1 MVEIKSIFNFS
12 CKDVNGKE
20 INLSNYS
27 GKVILIVNTA
37 SKCGFTPQYKG
48 LQELH
53 RNYSNQ
59 DFEILGFPCNQF
71 ANQEPGTDQEIAE
84 FCNIN
89 YEITFPVFSKIKVN
103 GPSAHPLFKFLTSE
117 KPGLLGTNSIKW
129 NFTKFLIN
137 RNGEP
142 VKRFSSKTTPKE
154 MSSEI
159 LDLLAK

>member
-12 CKDVNGKE
+12 CKDLNGKE

-89 YEITFPVFSKIKVN
+89 YEITFPIFSKIKVN

-154 MSSEI
+154 ISSEI

>member
-12 CKDVNGKE
+12 CKDVNGKK

-48 LQELH
+48 LQELYK
-53 RNYSNQ
+53 NYSNQ

-71 ANQEPGTDQEIAE
+71 AKQEPGTDLEILE

-89 YEITFPVFSKIKVN
+89 YEITFPIFSKIKVN
-103 GPSAHPLFKFLTSE
+103 GPSAHPLFKFLTTE

-142 VKRFSSKTTPKE
+142 VKRFSSKTTPE
-154 MSSEI
+154 EISSEV

>member
-1 MVEIKSIFNFS
+1 M
-12 CKDVNGKE
+12 NGKE

-89 YEITFPVFSKIKVN
+89 YEITFPIFSKIKVN

-117 KPGLLGTNSIKW
+117 RPGLFGTNSIKW

-154 MSSEI
+154 ISSEI

>member
-12 CKDVNGKE
+12 CKDLNGKE

-48 LQELH
+48 LQELYK
-53 RNYSNQ
+53 NYSNQ

-71 ANQEPGTDQEIAE
+71 AKQEPGTDLEILE

-89 YEITFPVFSKIKVN
+89 YEITFPIFSKIKVN
-103 GPSAHPLFKFLTSE
+103 GPSAHPLFKFLTTE

-142 VKRFSSKTTPKE
+142 VKRFSSKTTPE
-154 MSSEI
+154 EISSEV